1 MPFVDHASSLYS
13 ELVGGPSAPRSAPRR
28 YIDALSPP
36 LTALNRRQAGHVIN
50 LKKVT
55 RAIDYD
61 SMDRLLK
68 HTIVGFVV
76 KF

>member
-1 MPFVDHASSLYS
+1 MCHEVRPDATSV
-13 ELVGGPSAPRSAPRR
+13 PSHPT
-28 YIDALSPP
+28 P
-36 LTALNRRQAGHVIN
+36 LTALNRRQTGHIIN

-55 RAIDYD
+55 RAVDFD

-68 HTIVGFVV
+68 HTVFGFIV

>member
-1 MPFVDHASSLYS
+1 MPSL
-13 ELVGGPSAPRSAPRR
+13 
-28 YIDALSPP
+28 P
-36 LTALNRRQAGHVIN
+36 LTALNRRQTGHVIN

-61 SMDRLLK
+61 SMDRFLK
-68 HTIVGFVV
+68 HTIFGFVV